1 MLRLVNI
8 CLQLITSAI
17 IPSHGQE
24 QMDKDTRKAF
34 TDLLRKMS
42 KKGFYETL
50 EFICERESM
59 HYAEILKHNLDDRI
73 VRSRATV
80 TLILRGLSKMGLI
93 KRTVMDSR
101 PIRTL
106 YQPTEKGLK
115 LLQHLREM
123 EQL

>member
-1 MLRLVNI
+1 
-8 CLQLITSAI
+8 
-17 IPSHGQE
+17 
-24 QMDKDTRKAF
+24 MDGDKRKAF
-34 TDLLRKMS
+34 LNLLRKMS

-50 EFICERESM
+50 EFMCEKGSV
-59 HYAEILKHNLDDRI
+59 HYAEILKYDLENKI
-73 VRSRATV
+73 VQSRATV
-80 TLILRGLSKMGLI
+80 TIIVRNLSKMSLT

-115 LLQHLREM
+115 LLRHLKSI

>member
-1 MLRLVNI
+1 M
-8 CLQLITSAI
+8 SATV
-17 IPSHGQE
+17 PSHGQE
-24 QMDKDTRKAF
+24 QMEKDKRKAF

-50 EFICERESM
+50 EFICERESV
-59 HYAEILKHNLDDRI
+59 HYAEILKHNLEDRI

-93 KRTVMDSR
+93 KRTVVDSR

-106 YQPTEKGLK
+106 YKPTEKGLK
-115 LLQHLREM
+115 LLQYLREM

>member
-1 MLRLVNI
+1 M
-8 CLQLITSAI
+8 TAP
-17 IPSHGQE
+17 IPKYGQE
-24 QMDKDTRKAF
+24 QMHRDNRKAF

-50 EFICERESM
+50 EFVCEKGSV
-59 HYAEILKHNLDDRI
+59 HYAEILRYDLENHI
-73 VRSRATV
+73 VQSRATV
-80 TLILRGLSKMGLI
+80 TLIIRGLSKINLI

-115 LLQHLREM
+115 ILGHLQEM

>member
-1 MLRLVNI
+1 MTA
-8 CLQLITSAI
+8 Q
-17 IPSHGQE
+17 IPTYGQKH
-24 QMDKDTRKAF
+24 MDIDQRKAF
-34 TDLLRKMS
+34 MNLLRKMS

-50 EFICERESM
+50 EFICEKGSV
-59 HYAEILKHNLDDRI
+59 HYAEILKYNLENR
-73 VRSRATV
+73 VVESRATV
-80 TLILRGLSKMGLI
+80 TLIVRGLSKMSLI

-115 LLQHLREM
+115 LLRHLREM

>member
-1 MLRLVNI
+1 M
-8 CLQLITSAI
+8 TAP
-17 IPSHGQE
+17 IPTYGQE
-24 QMDKDTRKAF
+24 QMHRDKRKAF

-50 EFICERESM
+50 EFVCEKGSV
-59 HYAEILKHNLDDRI
+59 HYAEILKHDLENR
-73 VRSRATV
+73 VVQSRATV
-80 TLILRGLSKMGLI
+80 TLIVRGLSMMGLI

-115 LLQHLREM
+115 LLRHLRDM